1 MAVNLF
7 CECSVVA
14 EGKRGIFSIFAENLT
29 DTDIME
35 IERLYHRVFGKSPAS
50 VTELPQGG
58 SDRRYYR
65 LASPGLP
72 SAIGTV
78 GSDLAENRAF
88 TGMARLLAEAG
99 ARVPE
104 VYAATDDCREY
115 LQQDLGDVSLFS
127 LLESPQGI
135 EYVRQAMRSLPAVQN
150 VDADPVGAITG
161 QAPFSR
167 RLVMWD
173 LNYFKYC
180 FAKQTRAVFSE
191 AALEDDFERL
201 ADDSMRAASVLE
213 GVMLRDCQSR
223 NVMVHDNRTW
233 WIDFQAARK
242 GPCVYDLVS
251 FLWQARARFTPEFR
265 REMTDEYFGAWSA
278 LRHFDIAAARKSVDT
293 FVALRTLQVLGAYGF
308 RGVTQGRAHF
318 LASIPM
324 AYNNLE
330 EILPGLSERYPEL
343 GRLCSEIASTRPF
356 TDSAD
361 DRRLTLTV
369 LSFSYKKGHPADWSG
384 NGGGFLFDCR
394 GLHNPGRYEQY
405 KQLTGR
411 DRPVID
417 FLEREPAVHKF
428 YSAARDMVIPTV
440 EKYRSRGFTRLQAAF
455 GCTGGQHR
463 SVYCAERLARE
474 AAAAY
479 PDVRVK
485 LIHRE
490 RGIEET
496 FNDV

>member
-1 MAVNLF
+1 
-7 CECSVVA
+7 
-14 EGKRGIFSIFAENLT
+14 
-29 DTDIME
+29 ME
-35 IERLYHRVFGKSPAS
+35 IDRLYRQVFGSAPSS

-58 SDRRYYR
+58 SDRHYYR
-65 LASPGLP
+65 LTAPGLP

-78 GSDLAENRAF
+78 GNDLAENRAF
-88 TGMARLLAEAG
+88 TGMARLLADAG

-104 VYAATDDCREY
+104 VYAQSEDCGEY

-127 LLESPQGI
+127 LLDTPQGI
-135 EYVRQAMRSLPAVQN
+135 EYVRQAMRSLPAMQN
-150 VDADPVGAITG
+150 VDADLTGTLTG

-180 FAKQTRAVFSE
+180 FARQTRAVFSE
-191 AALEDDFERL
+191 GALEDDFERL
-201 ADDSMRAASVLE
+201 SDDSMRAAAVLQ

-251 FLWQARARFTPEFR
+251 FLWQARARFSPEFR

-278 LRHFDIAAARKSVDT
+278 LRRFDIAAARKSVVT

-324 AYNNLE
+324 AYDNLE

-343 GRLCSEIASTRPF
+343 GRLCSEIVSTRPF

-361 DRRLTLTV
+361 DGRLTVTV

-405 KQLTGR
+405 RQLTGR

-417 FLEREPAVHKF
+417 FLEREPEVHKF
-428 YSAARDMVIPTV
+428 YSAARDMVMPAV

-474 AAAAY
+474 IAAAY
-479 PDVRVK
+479 PDVRVR

-490 RGIEET
+490 RGLEDT
-496 FNDV
+496 FNNDV